1 MPRKQ
6 KIGIVVSDKM
16 QKSIVVEVTRIK
28 QHPLYKKFIRV
39 RKKFMAHDEENAG
52 AAWAICVRIE
62 ESRPIS
68 KSKSWVLKEDPAC
81 GAWPGSRRSKR

>member
-6 KIGIVVSDKM
+6 KTGTVVSDKM

-28 QHPLYKKFIRV
+28 QHSLYKKYVRI
-39 RKKFMAHDEENAG
+39 RKKFMAHDEAG
-52 AAWAICVRIE
+52 EAHEGDLVRIE

-68 KSKSWVLKEDPAC
+68 RRKAWVLKEIIRKA
-81 GAWPGSRRSKR
+81 PGR

>member
-6 KIGIVVSDKM
+6 KTGIVVSDKM

-28 QHPLYKKFIRV
+28 KHPLYKKYVRV
-39 RKKFMAHDEENAG
+39 RKKFMAHDAEDTARIG
-52 AAWAICVRIE
+52 DFVRIE

-68 KSKSWVLKEDPAC
+68 RRKSWVLKDVIRKA
-81 GAWPGSRRSKR
+81 PGQG

>member
-28 QHPLYKKFIRV
+28 QHPLYKKFIRL
-39 RKKFMAHDEENAG
+39 RNKFMAHDADNAAG
-52 AAWAICVRIE
+52 VGDMVRIE

-68 KSKSWVLKEDPAC
+68 KQKSWVLKEILRVA
-81 GAWPGSRRSKR
+81 PGHGKKE

>member
-28 QHPLYKKFIRV
+28 QHPLYKKFLRI
-39 RKKFMAHDEENAG
+39 RKKFMAHDEENTASAG
-52 AAWAICVRIE
+52 DVVRIE
-62 ESRPIS
+62 ESRPLS
-68 KSKSWVLKEDPAC
+68 RRKSWVLKEILRVA
-81 GAWPGSRRSKR
+81 PGHGKQESE

>member
-6 KIGIVVSDKM
+6 KTGVVVQDKM

-28 QHPLYKKFIRV
+28 KHALYKKYIRL
-39 RKKFMAHDEENAG
+39 RKKFMAHDENESAQVG
-52 AAWAICVRIE
+52 DYVRIE

-68 KSKSWVLKEDPAC
+68 KRKRWVLTEIIRKA
-81 GAWPGSRRSKR
+81 PGEA

>member
-28 QHPLYKKFIRV
+28 QHPLYKKFIRL
-39 RKKFMAHDEENAG
+39 RNKFMAHDEENSAG
-52 AAWAICVRIE
+52 MGDVVRIE

-68 KSKSWVLKEDPAC
+68 KQKSWVLKEILRVA
-81 GAWPGSRRSKR
+81 PGPGKKE

>member
-28 QHPLYKKFIRV
+28 QHPLYKKFIRL
-39 RKKFMAHDEENAG
+39 RKKFMAHDEENSASMG
-52 AAWAICVRIE
+52 DLVRIE

-68 KSKSWVLKEDPAC
+68 KSKSWVLKEVLRVA
-81 GAWPGSRRSKR
+81 PGQGKKE